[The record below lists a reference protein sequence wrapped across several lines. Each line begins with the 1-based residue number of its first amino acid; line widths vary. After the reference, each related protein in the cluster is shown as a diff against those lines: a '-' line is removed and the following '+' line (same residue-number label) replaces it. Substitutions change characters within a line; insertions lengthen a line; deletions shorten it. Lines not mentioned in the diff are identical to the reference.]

1 MKIICIARNYVEH
14 AKELNNEI
22 PENPVFF
29 LKPDTALLQKNR
41 DFYIPEFT
49 QDLHYEAEIVLKIS
63 KAGKYIQTEFAQ
75 NYFQEISLGIDFT
88 ARDLQNQLKKKG
100 HPWEIAKA
108 FDNSA
113 VIGDFFDKNEFDL
126 NNLNFRL
133 DKNEETV
140 QHGNTQQMI
149 HDFSK
154 IIAEASKYFTLKTG
168 DLIMT
173 GTPAGVGKV
182 NIDDCLKGWIENRLA
197 FDISVK

>member
-1 MKIICIARNYVEH
+1 MKIICIARNYIEH

>member
-126 NNLNFRL
+126 NNLNFHL
-133 DKNEETV
+133 DKNEVTV

-154 IIAEASKYFTLKTG
+154 IISEASKYFTLKTG

-182 NIDDCLKGWIENRLA
+182 NIDDRLKGWIENRLA

>member
-140 QHGNTQQMI
+140 QHGNTKQMI

>member
-149 HDFSK
+149 HDFSR